1 MLGVA
6 PALSGCDG
14 DSGREIAVWPRH
26 RRHRQPPRH
35 RRDRQAH
42 SRPQR
47 DSAGG
52 GGAQYS
58 GGVPVPHITLLTKPG
73 CHLCDDA
80 REALEAVL
88 DEVEFAGARDYDE
101 LSILDDQSL
110 ADEYSEEIPV
120 VLIDGRVHTI
130 WRVEPDRLRT
140 ALRAAAPHPPHGA

>member
-1 MLGVA
+1 
-6 PALSGCDG
+6 
-14 DSGREIAVWPRH
+14 
-26 RRHRQPPRH
+26 
-35 RRDRQAH
+35 
-42 SRPQR
+42 
-47 DSAGG
+47 
-52 GGAQYS
+52 
-58 GGVPVPHITLLTKPG
+58 VPHITLLTKPG

-80 REALEAVL
+80 RAILEGVL

-140 ALRAAAPHPPHGA
+140 ALRAAAPRKASE